1 MSAYKFSFEKL
12 EVWQLSRVLVIDIYK
27 LMEQFPEKEKYGLV
41 SQMKR
46 VAVSVSSNIAEGST
60 RHSAKDQA
68 RFSTIAY
75 GSLIELLNQLIL
87 SFDLQLILENQLLA
101 LRNKIQ
107 ALSVKLNNLRTTQI
121 NCINSKPKN
130 QMN

>member
-1 MSAYKFSFEKL
+1 MSDYKFSFERL
-12 EVWQLSRVLVIDIYK
+12 EVWQLSRLLVIDIYN

-46 VAVSVSSNIAEGST
+46 AAISVSSNIAEGST
-60 RHSAKDQA
+60 RNSAKDQA

-87 SFDLQLILENQLLA
+87 SFDLKLIVENQLLA

-107 ALSVKLNNLRTTQI
+107 ALSVKLNNLRIAQK
-121 NCINSKPKN
+121 NSINSKPKN
-130 QMN
+130 

>member
-1 MSAYKFSFEKL
+1 MSDYKFSFERL
-12 EVWQLSRVLVIDIYK
+12 EVWQLSRLLVIDIYN

-46 VAVSVSSNIAEGST
+46 AAISVSSNIAEGST
-60 RHSAKDQA
+60 RNSAKDQA

-87 SFDLQLILENQLLA
+87 SFDLKLILENQLLA

-107 ALSVKLNNLRTTQI
+107 VLSVKLNNLRAAQK
-121 NCINSKPKN
+121 NSINSKPKN
-130 QMN
+130 